1 MAPAAQDLAVLL
13 TTRDAARV
21 ISPKIERRILDYYYA
36 ALIRREAPQLQFE
49 EFRESYRLCVLQ
61 HALKVIGR
69 FIVLESQGKTGYREY
84 IPYALQQARRMLLP
98 GEFPNLHAALA
109 A

>member
-1 MAPAAQDLAVLL
+1 M
-13 TTRDAARV
+13 
-21 ISPKIERRILDYYYA
+21 
-36 ALIRREAPQLQFE
+36 RRELPFA

-69 FIVLESQGKTGYREY
+69 FIMLEHQGKSGYREY
-84 IPYALQQARRMLLP
+84 IPYAMEQARRMLLP
-98 GEFPNLHAALA
+98 GEFPDLHAVLA